1 MHQENFLSS
10 SLRED
15 VEGKEGERR
24 RMNKEA
30 NEEQSKSR
38 KREVEEKRERFD
50 FNSERTCLD
59 R

>member
-1 MHQENFLSS
+1 
-10 SLRED
+10 
-15 VEGKEGERR
+15 
-24 RMNKEA
+24 MNKEA

-50 FNSERTCLD
+50 FSSERICPD

>member
-24 RMNKEA
+24 RMDKDA
-30 NEEQSKSR
+30 NEEEIKSR